1 VIVEVGGRVE
11 VISGGGEQM
20 ALPPTVEHPGG
31 GAGGAAA
38 AGGGAGA
45 GGVVSETDDDTHTPF
60 SAELSLD
67 TPKSYM
73 SATGAEEDLN
83 GVQGAGFQPV
93 CACIPNVS
101 RSSSQAR
108 ASSSRTLT
116 RHSRTPQLPHTT

>member
-1 VIVEVGGRVE
+1 MIVEVGGRVE

-31 GAGGAAA
+31 EGAA
-38 AGGGAGA
+38 GVAGA
-45 GGVVSETDDDTHTPF
+45 GGVVSENDDDTHTPF
-60 SAELSLD
+60 SADLSLD

-93 CACIPNVS
+93 CDCITNVS

>member
-1 VIVEVGGRVE
+1 MIVEVGGHVE

-20 ALPPTVEHPGG
+20 ALPLTVEHPGG
-31 GAGGAAA
+31 AAAA

-60 SAELSLD
+60 SADLSLD

-116 RHSRTPQLPHTT
+116 RHSRTPQPPHLT